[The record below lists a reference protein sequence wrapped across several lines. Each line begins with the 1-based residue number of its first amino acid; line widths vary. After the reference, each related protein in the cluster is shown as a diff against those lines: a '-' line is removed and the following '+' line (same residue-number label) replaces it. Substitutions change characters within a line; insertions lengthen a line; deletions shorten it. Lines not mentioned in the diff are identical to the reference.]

1 MPLRSNPTLRQRRL
15 GAELRRMR
23 EQAELGGSQL
33 ARTLGISPGQM
44 TQMEKAK
51 IGVSPER
58 LRTLASACNCV
69 NQPLINALVDMALER
84 EKGWWEKF
92 RGTLTI
98 DFLEVAE
105 LENRAKRLTICT
117 TTYMPG
123 LLQTSDYA
131 SAVFARIFPPLPPQD
146 IDTRTAFRIKRQEV
160 VRSGATPLQVF
171 IHEAALRMQFGGLKV
186 LIDQLGSLLDD
197 SEQPGISVR
206 VVPFAVDTFPG
217 SGENLTFAEGP
228 VPELDTIQMDVT
240 QGALFFDSPADL
252 AKHRAIFSRLDS
264 TALSEEGSRDFIRS
278 IMEDVNRTYA

>member
-1 MPLRSNPTLRQRRL
+1 MALRSNPTLRQRRL

-23 EQAELGGSQL
+23 EQAGLGGSQL
-33 ARTLGISPGQM
+33 ARKLGISPGQM
-44 TQMEKAK
+44 TQMETAK

-58 LRTLASACNCV
+58 LRTVASACNCA
-69 NQPLINALVDMALER
+69 NQPLIDALAGIASER
-84 EKGWWEKF
+84 GKGWWEEY

-105 LENRAKRLTICT
+105 LESHAARLTICT

-123 LLQTSDYA
+123 LLQTSEYA
-131 SAVFARIFPPLPPQD
+131 SAVFARIFPPLSLQD
-146 IDTRTAFRIKRQEV
+146 IEARTAFRIKRQEV
-160 VRSGATPLQVF
+160 VRSVPLRVF
-171 IHEAALRMQFGGLKV
+171 VHEAALRMQFGGPKV
-186 LIDQLGSLLDD
+186 LADQLDALLDA
-197 SEQPGISVR
+197 SERPGISVR

-252 AKHRAIFSRLDS
+252 TKHRAIFSRLDS
-264 TALSEEGSRDFIRS
+264 TSLPEEGSRDFIRS
-278 IMEDVNRTYA
+278 VMKDVKATYA

>member
-58 LRTLASACNCV
+58 LRTLAAACNCV

-117 TTYMPG
+117 TTYVPG

-160 VRSGATPLQVF
+160 VRSGAIPLQVF

-186 LIDQLGSLLDD
+186 LIGQLGSLLDD

-278 IMEDVNRTYA
+278 VMEDVNRTYA

>member
-15 GAELRRMR
+15 GSELRRIR

-84 EKGWWEKF
+84 EKGWWEKY

-117 TTYMPG
+117 TTYVPG

-146 IDTRTAFRIKRQEV
+146 IDTRTAFRLKRQEV
-160 VRSGATPLQVF
+160 VRSGAIPLQVF

-186 LIDQLGSLLDD
+186 LIGQLGSLLDD
-197 SEQPGISVR
+197 SERPGISVR

-278 IMEDVNRTYA
+278 VMEDVNHTYA